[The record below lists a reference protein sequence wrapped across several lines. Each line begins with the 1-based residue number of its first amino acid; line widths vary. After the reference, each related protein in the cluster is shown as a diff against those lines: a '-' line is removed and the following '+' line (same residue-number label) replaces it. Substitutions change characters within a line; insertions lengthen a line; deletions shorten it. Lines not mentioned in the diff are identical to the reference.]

1 MAKNKKPLIQIKQE
15 NNEEW
20 YQNLPLDKHMF
31 IEQRN
36 KKRLDAVQS
45 ETELILDSC
54 YISAMIEEMEM
65 NLDDCIR
72 IAQKANVNMRIT
84 EQILKTEGENYYM
97 KVNNEELRK
106 EIRTEAKA
114 MLKENPKASTINI
127 LKALKENY
135 DLPNKD
141 LHIIIAE
148 AKQELKPK
156 EEAEKKDIESKITY
170 DDETGEITLSVKQ
183 EPQLKIK
190 SIEVEGKYGI
200 YVKDENGVTA
210 DGNPI
215 KDIETLNREKEGYL
229 KRQYELVKSTKDKI
243 KELEE
248 NLTKLEADKETE
260 MRKCEEIEAVFEM

>member
-36 KKRLDAVQS
+36 KKRLDAVQA

-106 EIRTEAKA
+106 EIRIEAKA
-114 MLKENPKASTINI
+114 MLKEHTKTTPRTGKSKKMNEKISRNVTIQVR
-127 LKALKENY
+127 KKEKENNII
-135 DLPNKD
+135 PN
-141 LHIIIAE
+141 
-148 AKQELKPK
+148 
-156 EEAEKKDIESKITY
+156 
-170 DDETGEITLSVKQ
+170 
-183 EPQLKIK
+183 
-190 SIEVEGKYGI
+190 
-200 YVKDENGVTA
+200 
-210 DGNPI
+210 
-215 KDIETLNREKEGYL
+215 
-229 KRQYELVKSTKDKI
+229 
-243 KELEE
+243 
-248 NLTKLEADKETE
+248 
-260 MRKCEEIEAVFEM
+260 